1 MAIGNQTSYSITS
14 LNTELGQVAVEM
26 HNANNHANDF
36 FERINKLGV
45 AGLKNI
51 GFDDATANAFF
62 ATTGQLNDAYL
73 LWIGQIV
80 KNPAFNFDDATAVA
94 R

>member
-1 MAIGNQTSYSITS
+1 MAIGNQTTYSVTS
-14 LNTELGQVAVEM
+14 LNAELGDVAVGM
-26 HNANNHANDF
+26 HNANSRANDF

-62 ATTGQLNDAYL
+62 AAAGQLNDAYL
-73 LWIGQIV
+73 LWVGQLV
-80 KNPAFNFDDATAVA
+80 KSPAFNFDDATAAA